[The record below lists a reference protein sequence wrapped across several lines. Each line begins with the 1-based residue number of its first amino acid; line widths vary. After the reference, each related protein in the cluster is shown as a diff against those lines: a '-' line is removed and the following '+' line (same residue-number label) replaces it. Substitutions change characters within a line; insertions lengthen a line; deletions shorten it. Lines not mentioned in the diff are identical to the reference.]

1 MPSRTEY
8 LESLQQQQLAPN
20 LLGTGR
26 EDEAGKEIQCGIC
39 MELLTFSDHVVSA
52 CGHVKHTF
60 HYQCLLDWLSGTD
73 IYHAYISSC
82 PICRKELY
90 DRSYPPRRTRED
102 QEHEERMRELEA
114 MRRELE
120 ARAREREQEQY
131 ERENRVGRYHPR
143 EVARRRREEVRQR
156 EQYWRDQD
164 MARWM
169 ERFGPRN

>member
-8 LESLQQQQLAPN
+8 LESLQQQQQQLAPN

-114 MRRELE
+114 
-120 ARAREREQEQY
+120 RAREREQEQY